1 MYKYIYIKSI
11 FCADRPV
18 ILLARWEPRGL
29 APLVRR
35 PFSLLM
41 DPGMDPKWKKLSG
54 RSAPPAGR
62 NSISIR
68 RTEARSGGRRGDGSS
83 VPPDSV
89 RRTEAPVR
97 RTELGGTELP
107 SPLRPADR
115 ASVRRTN
122 LIPSGG
128 RSTPSPAFPRRTK
141 RKRSWRM
148 MGFVRGRTAA
158 DGAGAASS
166 PDADLRPA
174 TKRRRPERTKP
185 AERTN
190 RLPRGPPLNSFSCDT
205 GAGQR
210 AESKNANCL
219 GRGVGAAG
227 RRGRGSARSMLLGGT
242 QKKWAC
248 VGKPPRRANRHAWRT
263 RPELAWA
270 RVPSQLRPSANSL
283 GFFSFCCRAGL
294 ITPVCQSVFR
304 RKPFFFW
311 ILPPPHLPTS
321 LRN

>member
-1 MYKYIYIKSI
+1 MEK
-11 FCADRPV
+11 R
-18 ILLARWEPRGL
+18 
-29 APLVRR
+29 
-35 PFSLLM
+35 
-41 DPGMDPKWKKLSG
+41 SG
-54 RSAPPAGR
+54 RSAPPVGR
-62 NSISIR
+62 KLGPADGGG
-68 RTEARSGGRRGDGSS
+68 TE
-83 VPPDSV
+83 VPSRPNSV

-190 RLPRGPPLNSFSCDT
+190 PLRNHSAPRSENPPRGQNHF
-205 GAGQR
+205 R
-210 AESKNANCL
+210 APKAHFPKGTCL
-219 GRGVGAAG
+219 LGVAKPDFFLACGRGVIKGIISAA
-227 RRGRGSARSMLLGGT
+227 
-242 QKKWAC
+242 
-248 VGKPPRRANRHAWRT
+248 
-263 RPELAWA
+263 
-270 RVPSQLRPSANSL
+270 
-283 GFFSFCCRAGL
+283 L
-294 ITPVCQSVFR
+294 IF
-304 RKPFFFW
+304 
-311 ILPPPHLPTS
+311 
-321 LRN
+321 

>member
-41 DPGMDPKWKKLSG
+41 EPGMDPKWKNG
-54 RSAPPAGR
+54 
-62 NSISIR
+62 
-68 RTEARSGGRRGDGSS
+68 
-83 VPPDSV
+83 
-89 RRTEAPVR
+89 
-97 RTELGGTELP
+97 
-107 SPLRPADR
+107 ADR

-148 MGFVRGRTAA
+148 MGFVRGRTAL
-158 DGAGAASS
+158 DEAGAASS

-190 RLPRGPPLNSFSCDT
+190 PLRNHSAPRSENPPRGQNHF
-205 GAGQR
+205 R
-210 AESKNANCL
+210 APKAHFPKGTCL
-219 GRGVGAAG
+219 LGVAEPDFFLACGRGLIKGIISAA
-227 RRGRGSARSMLLGGT
+227 
-242 QKKWAC
+242 
-248 VGKPPRRANRHAWRT
+248 
-263 RPELAWA
+263 
-270 RVPSQLRPSANSL
+270 
-283 GFFSFCCRAGL
+283 L
-294 ITPVCQSVFR
+294 IF
-304 RKPFFFW
+304 
-311 ILPPPHLPTS
+311 
-321 LRN
+321 

>member
-1 MYKYIYIKSI
+1 MEK
-11 FCADRPV
+11 R
-18 ILLARWEPRGL
+18 
-29 APLVRR
+29 
-35 PFSLLM
+35 
-41 DPGMDPKWKKLSG
+41 SG
-54 RSAPPAGR
+54 RSAPPVGR
-62 NSISIR
+62 KLGPADGGG
-68 RTEARSGGRRGDGSS
+68 TE
-83 VPPDSV
+83 VPSRPNSV

-141 RKRSWRM
+141 RKRSGRM
-148 MGFVRGRTAA
+148 MGFVRGRTAL
-158 DGAGAASS
+158 DEAGAASS